1 MDPRGAQTEPK
12 NQQIESQGAAKSE
25 KPIKLPSKGGTME
38 PQVLQWNPKTAQST
52 RETRKRFPKCQKKH
66 EYVPQVPKNTQAHIN
81 HKPKQA
87 TNQGN
92 KERRESANKRTN
104 EQTPT
109 YTFTQ
114 IDTLPTT
121 RPLESSFELQTQ
133 TQTPAAGC
141 SPKAT

>member
-1 MDPRGAQTEPK
+1 MEPKGAQTEPT
-12 NQQIESQGAAKSE
+12 NQDIESQGATKNKEHAKLS
-25 KPIKLPSKGGTME
+25 PKGGKVE
-38 PQVLQWNPKTAQST
+38 PQVLQWSPKAPPNA
-52 RETRKRFPKCQKKH
+52 R
-66 EYVPQVPKNTQAHIN
+66 KNTKKVSKVIIMHENGPQSFENIQEHIN
-81 HKPKQA
+81 TNRQP

-92 KERRESANKRTN
+92 KERHESANNQTN

-109 YTFTQ
+109 YTLTQ
-114 IDTLPTT
+114 TSTLTT

>member
-25 KPIKLPSKGGTME
+25 KPTKLPSKGGTME
-38 PQVLQWNPKTAQST
+38 PQVLQWSPKTPQST
-52 RETRKRFPKCQKKH
+52 RKHTKNVSRVRTKH

-81 HKPKQA
+81 HKPKQP

-114 IDTLPTT
+114 IDTLTT
-121 RPLESSFELQTQ
+121 RPLECSFELQTQ

>member
-1 MDPRGAQTEPK
+1 MDRKGAQTEPK
-12 NQQIESQGAAKSE
+12 NQQIEPQGAAKSE
-25 KPIKLPSKGGTME
+25 KPTKLPSKGGTME
-38 PQVLQWNPKTAQST
+38 PQVLQWSPKTPQST
-52 RETRKRFPKCQKKH
+52 RKTRKRSSKYEQSTNMYRKCRKH
-66 EYVPQVPKNTQAHIN
+66 TQAHIN

-92 KERRESANKRTN
+92 KERRESAHKRTN
-104 EQTPT
+104 KQTPT

-114 IDTLPTT
+114 INSLPTT